1 MAILGLDI
9 GTKTIK
15 AVQLEKQGDRFLLVA
30 AGITSTPQGTPL
42 GSEQDTAAKAEAV
55 KKLIN
60 DAKITARETNL
71 SLPETHVFTRL
82 IELPALTDEEVGSAI
97 SWQAESYIP
106 IPLEEASI
114 DYQIIGRRGQQNT
127 VQASVQV
134 LLVAAPR
141 NLVDNYVRIAGL
153 AGLAVGSVETEMMAI
168 SRSVSPTNATV
179 IIMDLGG
186 SSTNLALVKSGQL
199 VMTRSIATGGEALT
213 RAVAKNLGVSPQQ
226 AEEYKKA
233 YGLSKK
239 QLEGKVRAS
248 LESPLKIIA
257 DEIKKAIQYYK
268 SELKM
273 DDPVAEVILT
283 GGSTGIP
290 EITSFL
296 AENLGIEIG
305 IGDPFSR
312 IVKDERLNQS
322 FMAYA
327 PLYGVA
333 IGLAEKG

>member
-15 AVQLEKQGDRFLLVA
+15 TVQLEKQGDRFLLLA
-30 AGITSTPQGTPL
+30 AGITSTPQGAPL

-82 IELPALTDEEVGSAI
+82 VELPGLTDEEVGSAI

-127 VQASVQV
+127 IQASVQV

-141 NLVDNYVRIAGL
+141 NLVDSYVRIAAL
-153 AGLAVGSVETEMMAI
+153 AGLSVGGVETEMMAI
-168 SRSVSPTNATV
+168 SRSVSPANATV
-179 IIMDLGG
+179 IIMDIGG

-199 VMTRSIATGGEALT
+199 VMTRSIAIGGEALT

-248 LESPLKIIA
+248 LEPPLRIIA

-273 DDPVAEVILT
+273 DDPVVEVVLT

-290 EITSFL
+290 EITAFL
-296 AENLGIEIG
+296 AENLGLEIG
-305 IGDPFSR
+305 IGDPFSK

-322 FMAYA
+322 FVNYA